1 MASLL
6 KFKSCRN
13 AASRSP
19 IHHPAMYAGWLLGVA
34 SALFFSAPA
43 LADDR
48 PLALVE
54 YIADAPDAEVEAFDY
69 VYDGDKIDLRP
80 DGEMVL
86 AYFDN
91 CEVETFTGGLVRV
104 REEGSKINRGGD
116 STIEDRPCQTAA
128 LALSDEAREAGVAVK
143 RVTPFPEEEWR
154 ELTVAIAQPNFIWPK
169 PKGGKGEATVSLYYL
184 DAAPAELV
192 WQGTA
197 ASHYMGYPAD
207 APTLTPGM
215 PYMAVVSYKDKA
227 AASAVFSIDPDLQ
240 LPAGVLTSA
249 VPLGL

>member
-1 MASLL
+1 MTVARFLNSGA
-6 KFKSCRN
+6 CEE
-13 AASRSP
+13 AASRSS
-19 IHHPAMYAGWLLGVA
+19 IGRQAMRGSWFFGLM
-34 SALFFSAPA
+34 FFSASA

-54 YIADAPDAEVEAFDY
+54 YIADAPEAEVEAFDY

-80 DGEMVL
+80 EGEMVL
-86 AYFDN
+86 AYFHN

-104 REEGSKINRGGD
+104 RDDGSKVNRGGA
-116 STIEDRPCQTAA
+116 SSIEDRPCQTAA

-154 ELTVAIAQPNFIWPK
+154 ELTVATAQPNFIWPK
-169 PKGGKGEATVSLYYL
+169 TKRGKGEATVSLYYL
-184 DAAPAELV
+184 DAEPAELV

-197 ASHYMGYPAD
+197 ANHYMGYPAD
-207 APTLTPGM
+207 APALTPGM
-215 PYMAVVSYKDKA
+215 PYMAIVSYKDKA
-227 AASAVFSIDPDLQ
+227 AASAVFSIDPDLE